1 MFVDIVMLTYIYT
14 YMNYE
19 YRPLDPEAVFSAL
32 DEALQEMGYDLDATA
47 AMLASRDL
55 PVDLVAL
62 VARKVASRPG

>member
-1 MFVDIVMLTYIYT
+1 
-14 YMNYE
+14 
-19 YRPLDPEAVFSAL
+19 LDPEAVFSAL